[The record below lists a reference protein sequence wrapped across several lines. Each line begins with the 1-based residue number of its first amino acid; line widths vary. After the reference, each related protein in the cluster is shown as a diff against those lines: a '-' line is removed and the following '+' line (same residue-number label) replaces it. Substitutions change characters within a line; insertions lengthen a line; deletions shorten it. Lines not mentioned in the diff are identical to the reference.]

1 MYCGTHEM
9 GFHGYWISMVT
20 TNYTTG
26 LALGI
31 ELASDIKNGV
41 HVYGFS
47 VVTTVL
53 GVKLDYNLAST
64 DYRISEVTILQ

>member
-1 MYCGTHEM
+1 M
-9 GFHGYWISMVT
+9 GFRGYWISMVT
-20 TNYTTG
+20 TNSTIG

-31 ELASDIKNGV
+31 ELASDIKKGF
-41 HVYGFS
+41 HGYGFS

-64 DYRISEVTILQ
+64 DYRISKVTILQ